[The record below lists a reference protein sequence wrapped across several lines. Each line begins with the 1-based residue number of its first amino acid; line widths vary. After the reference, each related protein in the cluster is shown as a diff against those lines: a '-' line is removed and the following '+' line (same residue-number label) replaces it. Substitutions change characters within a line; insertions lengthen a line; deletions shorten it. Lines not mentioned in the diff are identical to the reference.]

1 MTNVSNKTME
11 LIGDG
16 WRSFQTP
23 KFVLI

>member
-1 MTNVSNKTME
+1 ME